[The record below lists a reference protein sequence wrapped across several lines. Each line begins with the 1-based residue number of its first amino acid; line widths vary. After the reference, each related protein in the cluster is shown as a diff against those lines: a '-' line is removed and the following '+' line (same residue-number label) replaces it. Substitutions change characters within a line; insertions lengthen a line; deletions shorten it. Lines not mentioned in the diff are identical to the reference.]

1 MEPNALSNLILGENA
16 NKETIM
22 LFYVIVGSVIL
33 YLMTVVSATFI
44 INMKNN
50 LRWSVHNPRL
60 LAKGYNY
67 FATMEETLFTSPA
80 FKGSSTIR
88 TQVGGALTQALL
100 NGNVEK
106 AMADAEAASNLAL
119 TK

>member
-1 MEPNALSNLILGENA
+1 MEPNALSILILGENA

-60 LAKGYNY
+60 LAKGLIWPIIAIISIVK
-67 FATMEETLFTSPA
+67 FII
-80 FKGSSTIR
+80 KTI
-88 TQVGGALTQALL
+88 
-100 NGNVEK
+100 K
-106 AMADAEAASNLAL
+106 AIKERQDED
-119 TK
+119 KEDD

>member
-60 LAKGYNY
+60 LAKGLIWPIIALISIVK
-67 FATMEETLFTSPA
+67 FII
-80 FKGSSTIR
+80 KTI
-88 TQVGGALTQALL
+88 
-100 NGNVEK
+100 K
-106 AMADAEAASNLAL
+106 AIKERQDED
-119 TK
+119 KEDD

>member
-1 MEPNALSNLILGENA
+1 MFEHNILPIEPYPQY
-16 NKETIM
+16 K
-22 LFYVIVGSVIL
+22 
-33 YLMTVVSATFI
+33 SAADEGATPQA
-44 INMKNN
+44 
-50 LRWSVHNPRL
+50 SEARL

-67 FATMEETLFTSPA
+67 FATMDETLFTSPA